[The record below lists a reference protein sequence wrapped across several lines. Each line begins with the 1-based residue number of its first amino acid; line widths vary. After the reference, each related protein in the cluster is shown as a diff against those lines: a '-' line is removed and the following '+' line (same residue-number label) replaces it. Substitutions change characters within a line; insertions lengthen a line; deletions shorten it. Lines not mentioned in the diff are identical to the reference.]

1 VNRHLFLVNWKN
13 SERKIYL
20 VYFYFQKLIH
30 MKNTASVRH
39 LRKGSSKYK
48 VWVFG
53 INHTALSWFTF
64 PKEWCII
71 LDSECNFRHGVKMMM
86 LKNAQ
91 CETIK
96 WFYSAKEKSDS
107 QIKTYFPHSSNPRAL
122 LLKWFTKTIFKL
134 NIFTI
139 HPNQ

>member
-1 VNRHLFLVNWKN
+1 MTPQYSLFNVVDSHRNTFPLQHL
-13 SERKIYL
+13 
-20 VYFYFQKLIH
+20 QKGISLKKAVVDI
-30 MKNTASVRH
+30 KS
-39 LRKGSSKYK
+39 
-48 VWVFG
+48 WVFG
-53 INHTALSWFTF
+53 IDHTALSWFTF

-107 QIKTYFPHSSNPRAL
+107 QINTYFPHSSHPRAL
-122 LLKWFTKTIFKL
+122 FLKWFTKAIFKL
-134 NIFTI
+134 NIFTLLSI
-139 HPNQ
+139 RTNRCLIWE